1 MAVTINDVRF
11 SYCHLFQ
18 PKTMQDG
25 TQKYGVTIL
34 IPKTNTQAMAV
45 INAAKEAAIADGVQ
59 KKWGGQRPPMLSMC
73 IHDGDGGRPSDGMPF
88 GEECRGCWVMSAN
101 SNSKPFVVDAMVQ
114 PIINPT
120 DVYSGMW
127 GNVNVNFYSYNNTK
141 KGIGCG
147 LNGVQKTADGEPL
160 AGHVTA
166 EEAFKPVPATP
177 PAQPTYGQP
186 AAAATQPAYGQ
197 PAAAAA
203 QPQNYQTPAQAQAY
217 QALNQAHQPLTQAPA
232 QPAPDQPAAPLG
244 YAPVDPITGQP
255 LQF

>member
-34 IPKTNTQAMAV
+34 IPKTNTQAMAI
-45 INAAKEAAIADGVQ
+45 INAAKEEAIANGIQ

-101 SNSKPFVVDAMVQ
+101 SNDKPFVVDAMVQ
-114 PIINPT
+114 NIIDPT
-120 DVYSGMW
+120 LVYSGMY
-127 GNVNVNFYSYNNTK
+127 GNVNVNFFPYANTK

-166 EEAFKPVPATP
+166 EEAFKPVPAQ

-186 AAAATQPAYGQ
+186 APAQPAYGQ
-197 PAAAAA
+197 PA
-203 QPQNYQTPAQAQAY
+203 PAQAT
-217 QALNQAHQPLTQAPA
+217 NGQPAPA
-232 QPAPDQPAAPLG
+232 QAAYSQPAPAAPPAAPLG